1 MNHLQSAV
9 DLIVTPD
16 KEVAKRATMSSAPN
30 GDDAII
36 PLTTNVNQEIEAR
49 ETNKKEPYI

>member
-9 DLIVTPD
+9 DLIVTSV

-30 GDDAII
+30 GDDAI
-36 PLTTNVNQEIEAR
+36 PLTTNVNEEIEAR